1 MTVSKMM
8 NFKKGSIQNM
18 AMLSGVGDLAGLQ
31 MHNKTI
37 SDSMEKHNKEILD
50 SNLVN

>member
-18 AMLSGVGDLAGLQ
+18 AMLSGVGD
-31 MHNKTI
+31 
-37 SDSMEKHNKEILD
+37 DSGIEKAVWVLCCQP
-50 SNLVN
+50 VP